1 MSEHELHHDDNKLI
15 TQRREKLAVLRE
27 QGVPFPNDVVREHK
41 AADLQ
46 TQYGEYEK
54 PWFEENPV
62 EVTVAGRMMLK
73 RVMGK
78 ASFAT
83 LSDTSGRIQLYT
95 QKNVLGDAVFE
106 A

>member
-46 TQYGEYEK
+46 TH
-54 PWFEENPV
+54 
-62 EVTVAGRMMLK
+62 TVNTRSRGLK
-73 RVMGK
+73 KTRLKSRLQG
-78 ASFAT
+78 A
-83 LSDTSGRIQLYT
+83 
-95 QKNVLGDAVFE
+95 
-106 A
+106 